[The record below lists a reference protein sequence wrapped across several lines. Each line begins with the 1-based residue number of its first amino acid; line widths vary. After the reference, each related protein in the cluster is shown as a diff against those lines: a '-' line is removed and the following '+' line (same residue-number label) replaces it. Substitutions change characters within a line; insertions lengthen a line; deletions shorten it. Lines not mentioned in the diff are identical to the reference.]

1 MYVIFH
7 SITSVIQHTF
17 IDFIHSLV
25 SKSLR
30 GYNILMLVLPCCML
44 KCSVKQSCRVL
55 QETNR
60 SIYFSF
66 LNVIEVMSSITIL
79 YLLKIASSY
88 QHFPSLST
96 DFMDKIGQTFFFLFF
111 SPPTLLLHF
120 TRFYMSISYLSFSCL
135 KFGHSAFLFQC
146 RRQICVVRRALKKLK
161 YSKFKFSISGYLIL
175 ND

>member
-17 IDFIHSLV
+17 IDFILSLV

-30 GYNILMLVLPCCML
+30 DYNFLMLVLPCCMS
-44 KCSVKQSCRVL
+44 KCSVKQSCRAL

-66 LNVIEVMSSITIL
+66 LNVIEVISNITIF

-88 QHFPSLST
+88 QHFPSLCT
-96 DFMDKIGQTFFFLFF
+96 DFMDKIGRTFFFFF
-111 SPPTLLLHF
+111 SPILLLHF
-120 TRFYMSISYLSFSCL
+120 TRFYLNISYLSFSCL

-146 RRQICVVRRALKKLK
+146 RRQICVVRRVLKKLN
-161 YSKFKFSISGYLIL
+161 YSKFKFSISGCLIL